1 MAAFLAATALLLTYP
16 ICPISVAW
24 YGFSATWTVSNILLW
39 IVFVFYDFARG
50 FGSGAFP
57 GGKR

>member
-24 YGFSATWTVSNILLW
+24 YGFSATWAVSSILLW
-39 IVFVFYDFARG
+39 IVFAFSDFGCG
-50 FGSGAFP
+50 FGSGAFT